1 MSEHVEKIRFY
12 KGPSEKP
19 DGANKRNFRREMDG
33 IAEMFKNSA
42 ETGNSSIKAR
52 VLLHVC
58 CAPCF
63 SGSIESLIDW
73 ADVTAFFYN
82 PNINSEEEY
91 DRRAFELK
99 RFVKDAF
106 PEVSVVIKKYDPAP
120 FYRTVRGLENVPEGG
135 VRCDKCFA
143 LRLRET
149 AVYAKEN
156 GFDYFTTTLTLSPLK
171 NAERINRIGEVIGND
186 LGIPHL
192 PSDFKKKD
200 GFKRSIEQ
208 SEKYSLY
215 RQDYCGCVYSMH
227 DEIG

>member
-1 MSEHVEKIRFY
+1 MSGKPETIKFY
-12 KGPSEKP
+12 KGFGEKK
-19 DGANKRNFRREMDG
+19 DANLKRNYRREMEE

-42 ETGNSSIKAR
+42 ETENSGLRPRI
-52 VLLHVC
+52 LLHTC

-63 SGSIESLIDW
+63 SGSIDCLTDW
-73 ADVTAFFYN
+73 ADVTALFYN

-91 DRRAFELK
+91 NRRAFELK
-99 RFVKDAF
+99 RFVKEAY
-106 PEVSVVIKKYDPAP
+106 PEVSVIIRTYDPSS

-149 AVYAKEN
+149 ALYAKEN

-171 NAERINRIGEVIGND
+171 NLERINRIGEVIGND
-186 LGIPHL
+186 VGVRHL

-200 GFKRSIEQ
+200 GVKRSLEQ
-208 SEKYSLY
+208 SERYSLY
-215 RQDYCGCVYSMH
+215 RQDYCGCVYSMR
-227 DEIG
+227 DDIG